1 MTYAEAKAAIR
12 GPVAPI
18 LTPFK
23 RDDHSVDH
31 EALARY
37 VDFLV
42 VKGIPVLLTTVGTSR
57 FNLLTTEEM
66 LAVNETVVRTV
77 NGRAMT
83 IVAGPPDG
91 DTRENVRFAQHA
103 AKIGAGA
110 FIAMFPER
118 WYGEEP
124 LVQFFKTVSE
134 ESGIGVMIHEMAMRN
149 GLAGGPVQ
157 YSLPLLDRLTDLPG
171 IIGMKEECCDAEYS
185 YRIIRKVSHKCAL
198 IGWGSMKRF
207 LRDHHAGARSY
218 LMGVGS
224 FVPHIE
230 LAFYDAVMARRY
242 DEAEKFVRENE
253 EDYFQLAVS
262 LGWHRALKETLD
274 IFGLLPR
281 TERPPFGELSTTER
295 AQLEALVAQIGW
307 RK

>member
-118 WYGEEP
+118 WYGE
-124 LVQFFKTVSE
+124 
-134 ESGIGVMIHEMAMRN
+134 
-149 GLAGGPVQ
+149 
-157 YSLPLLDRLTDLPG
+157 
-171 IIGMKEECCDAEYS
+171 
-185 YRIIRKVSHKCAL
+185 
-198 IGWGSMKRF
+198 
-207 LRDHHAGARSY
+207 
-218 LMGVGS
+218 
-224 FVPHIE
+224 
-230 LAFYDAVMARRY
+230 
-242 DEAEKFVRENE
+242 
-253 EDYFQLAVS
+253 
-262 LGWHRALKETLD
+262 
-274 IFGLLPR
+274 
-281 TERPPFGELSTTER
+281 
-295 AQLEALVAQIGW
+295 
-307 RK
+307 

>member
-42 VKGIPVLLTTVGTSR
+42 VEGIPVLLTTVGTSR

-230 LAFYDAVMARRY
+230 LWQAWVLRRY
-242 DEAEKFVRENE
+242 SPALNQRLICEVLRVHFPSRHLLLLRAC
-253 EDYFQLAVS
+253 
-262 LGWHRALKETLD
+262 LGR
-274 IFGLLPR
+274 GP
-281 TERPPFGELSTTER
+281 S
-295 AQLEALVAQIGW
+295 
-307 RK
+307 